1 MPNLFFCTVKILS
14 WPAKIELCRLRARR
28 RVRRF
33 MASSIVLTSFVLV
46 ITGSATA
53 ADFIGVAAA
62 LRGDVVRV
70 AITDGDGDVGPVS
83 SGTRIFLGD
92 QIEVGPGGRMQIM
105 LLDET
110 VFTLGSGARL
120 TMDEFIYDPASQTG
134 SMATKITKGAFRFV
148 SGKLAKSSP
157 DSMKVTLPSASL
169 SIRGTQVAGIIDDQ
183 GDSQI
188 ILVGPGPNATGTA
201 LGAVTASNAF
211 GRVDLTRANFATRI
225 TADKAPAPP
234 QVAAPQTIQEIEQS
248 IGEDAA
254 IEIAEAIGVESLDI
268 VPAIDTDD
276 DGIPD
281 TIAGNAELGRS
292 IATAT
297 DGTAVTT
304 DQTILDAVFAALS
317 TVVTEGEPDE
327 DDFGTLGV
335 NLGGGATALF
345 SAGAQYRGDTTVSQL
360 LNYGLTGST
369 TYTATDVTI
378 SCSNSSASGCG
389 GSYDISDVWDFAAGS
404 VRMVLSDGTAAL
416 DYDGDGTL
424 DTSVAFSMDVTSEY
438 GPNGPLGASIQ
449 TVNQGSDIPGYIHV
463 TAEYDSSLS
472 FKAFNT
478 SETLA
483 HIGDDSSINKVD
495 WTNVG
500 GNSMTV
506 TDQGSGIP
514 GSLTFRNDVFLSNFT
529 LGNDEASASKVGNIA
544 SHELTIEKPVAGD
557 DPAELATGS
566 VHGMVAQ

>member
-1 MPNLFFCTVKILS
+1 MPHSLFRSERPYPPLVKTIS
-14 WPAKIELCRLRARR
+14 WRIRTWRC
-28 RVRRF
+28 VRRP
-33 MASSIVLTSFVLV
+33 MASCLALAPLAVAIAE
-46 ITGSATA
+46 SAIA

-70 AITDGDGDVGPVS
+70 AAKDGGGDIGPVS
-83 SGTRIFLGD
+83 SGTRIFLGE
-92 QIEVGPGGRMQIM
+92 QIEVGQGGRMQIM

-157 DSMKVTLPSASL
+157 EAMKVKLPSASL
-169 SIRGTQVAGIIDDQ
+169 SIRGTQVAGIVDDQ
-183 GDSQI
+183 GGSQI
-188 ILVGPGPNATGTA
+188 VLVGPGPNASGAA

-211 GRVDLTRANFATRI
+211 GSVDLKRANFATRI
-225 TADKAPAPP
+225 APDRAPAPP
-234 QVAAPQTIQEIEQS
+234 QAATPETIQQIEQS
-248 IGEDAA
+248 TGEDAA

-292 IATAT
+292 FAAAT
-297 DGTAVTT
+297 DGTAVTN
-304 DQTILDAVFAALS
+304 DQDILDAVFASLS

-345 SAGAQYRGDTTVSQL
+345 SGGAQYRGDTTISQL

-369 TYTATDVTI
+369 TYTATDVAI

-389 GSYDISDVWDFAAGS
+389 GSYDIADTWDFATGS
-404 VRMVLSDGTAAL
+404 VQMVLSDGTAAL
-416 DYDGDGTL
+416 DYDGDGTV
-424 DTSVAFSMDVTSEY
+424 DTSVAFSMDVTFEY
-438 GPNGPLGASIQ
+438 GPNGPLGTSIQ
-449 TVNQGSDIPGYIHV
+449 TANGGSDIPGYIHV
-463 TAEYDSSLS
+463 AAEYDSSLS
-472 FKAFNT
+472 LQPFGS
-478 SETLA
+478 SETSS
-483 HIGDDSSINKVD
+483 HIGDDDAINQVN
-495 WTNVG
+495 WTTVN

-514 GSLTFRNDVFLSNFT
+514 GSLIFRNDAFLSNFT

-544 SHELTIEKPVAGD
+544 SHELTIERPVAGD
-557 DPAELATGS
+557 DPAELATGT
-566 VHGMVAQ
+566 VHGMVTQ